1 VPDRNNNQVDP
12 EKVVNTANP
21 PIEKL
26 IPGQFEK
33 AVPFNDPEL

>member
-1 VPDRNNNQVDP
+1 MPDRNINQVDL
-12 EKVVNTANP
+12 EKVVISANP
-21 PIEKL
+21 SIEKL